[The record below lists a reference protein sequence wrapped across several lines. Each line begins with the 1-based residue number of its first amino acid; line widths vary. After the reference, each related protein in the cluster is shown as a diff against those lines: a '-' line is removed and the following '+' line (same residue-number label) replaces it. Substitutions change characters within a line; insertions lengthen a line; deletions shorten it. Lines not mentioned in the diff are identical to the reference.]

1 MRESESGRSP
11 GTPHYGGGL
20 RTPTSTT
27 RSRRVV
33 QRPQKFD
40 EQPQNN
46 VKLSG
51 SMTKCRNLV
60 QALLQHRHSWLF
72 KEPVDPIKLGI
83 PQYPNII
90 KKPMDVGTVKE
101 KLIAGMY
108 GDVDEF
114 GADVRLVWNNA
125 IKFNGRESEVG
136 KSAME
141 MSQYFE
147 ERFRKIQKG
156 PFIRTSGKKKK
167 GKGRKNAQPDPEVSM
182 ELVKL
187 KREVDLM
194 RKKINKYSSKKG
206 PSKVSKNQPLTYK
219 EKQQLKKDILGLSAE
234 KLPEVVEIISRRMPQ
249 LNQGGEDEVEIDI
262 DQLDIPTLRELQQ
275 HVRRT
280 LTNQRRRKTPSR
292 TPNVSSVGSPPP
304 LYRTN
309 SAPMMGG
316 RDKSSSSSESS
327 ESDSDSDSSDS
338 EGAPK
343 PSSKPKPR
351 AAPTKSAAASFG
363 DPSLFSSSSIVPGAS
378 NSNSQPAEDVK
389 MNPAA
394 WSNFGAAPEQQTK
407 SSGKSND
414 TTWAEFQ
421 QKNLEKKQRQ
431 LEEKKLAEEAKK
443 QKELEK
449 IRKKEAEEEARKLAE
464 ERRREEE
471 QELKKRAEEEDAQ
484 LEADIQARREAAR
497 RAREQKLAISNE
509 NKATLDA
516 TFDVGDMFG

>member
-1 MRESESGRSP
+1 MTSKKRQISHEERELFQKKQRLEDRLRLLKACLRMRENESGRSP
-11 GTPHYGGGL
+11 GTPHFGGGL

-83 PQYPNII
+83 PNYPTII
-90 KKPMDVGTVKE
+90 KNPMDVGTVKE
-101 KLIAGMY
+101 KLVAGMY

-206 PSKVSKNQPLTYK
+206 PNKVSKNQPLTYK

-234 KLPEVVEIISRRMPQ
+234 KLPEVVDIISRRMPQ

-280 LTNQRRRKTPSR
+280 MANQRRRKTPSR
-292 TPNVSSVGSPPP
+292 TPNHASSVGSPPP
-304 LYRTN
+304 LFRTN
-309 SAPMMGG
+309 SAPMP
-316 RDKSSSSSESS
+316 RRENASSSSESS
-327 ESDSDSDSSDS
+327 ESDSESDSSDS
-338 EGAPK
+338 DGAPK
-343 PSSKPKPR
+343 PSKATKSR
-351 AAPTKSAAASFG
+351 AAPTKKPVATFG
-363 DPSLFSSSSIVPGAS
+363 DPSLFSSSSIVPGTS
-378 NSNSQPAEDVK
+378 NSNSQPTEV
-389 MNPAA
+389 
-394 WSNFGAAPEQQTK
+394 
-407 SSGKSND
+407 
-414 TTWAEFQ
+414 
-421 QKNLEKKQRQ
+421 
-431 LEEKKLAEEAKK
+431 
-443 QKELEK
+443 ELESLSIFDDK
-449 IRKKEAEEEARKLAE
+449 IR
-464 ERRREEE
+464 
-471 QELKKRAEEEDAQ
+471 
-484 LEADIQARREAAR
+484 
-497 RAREQKLAISNE
+497 
-509 NKATLDA
+509 
-516 TFDVGDMFG
+516 